1 MQSSHTKSTK
11 YPLQSHWGYASVEN
25 FLSTVIYIGLTFMY
39 FIAPLCY
46 KIIEY
51 RFKNN
56 QKCLANKLSSRSATP
71 KLLLCNTRFLRKLTL
86 DGDTLQRQL
95 NNQRLIFFKSDYQV
109 SIIISTY
116 VVHSNQKPSEQPYC
130 PNWLSD

>member
-1 MQSSHTKSTK
+1 MYQPWMLQRYKISYILRTSLLITNILLYVTNVCMYVVVSCKVDQISTAVTLGLCK
-11 YPLQSHWGYASVEN
+11 CRKFPFYCHL
-25 FLSTVIYIGLTFMY
+25 GLTFMY

-86 DGDTLQRQL
+86 DGDTLQR
-95 NNQRLIFFKSDYQV
+95 
-109 SIIISTY
+109 
-116 VVHSNQKPSEQPYC
+116 
-130 PNWLSD
+130 